1 MRKPRSQSL
10 CSQDSCGD
18 DESDDPEWP
27 AMKPKTV

>member
-18 DESDDPEWP
+18 DESDDPE
-27 AMKPKTV
+27 